1 MEEIIIGAPEEMQM
15 PPEPPQKRAEEVG
28 AEYRPNRPQ
37 QHKGRGFNQ
46 PELKQP
52 EKPKVVEEVK
62 VEKVSPEVAKAEA
75 IKPNIERAVQTQKG
89 KIVRKA
95 SRGRARPL

>member
-1 MEEIIIGAPEEMQM
+1 MEEIIIGTPEEMQM

-28 AEYRPNRPQ
+28 AAHAKPTPK
-37 QHKGRGFNQ
+37 KGRGFNQ
-46 PELKQP
+46 PEIKQP
-52 EKPKVVEEVK
+52 AKPKVVEEAK
-62 VEKVSPEVAKAEA
+62 VEKVSPEAAKAEA

-89 KIVRKA
+89 KIARKA

>member
-28 AEYRPNRPQ
+28 AAHRPNKP

-46 PELKQP
+46 PEIKQP
-52 EKPKVVEEVK
+52 EKPKVVEEAK
-62 VEKVSPEVAKAEA
+62 VEKVSPEAAKAEA
-75 IKPNIERAVQTQKG
+75 IKPNIERAVQTQRG
-89 KIVRKA
+89 KIARKA

>member
-1 MEEIIIGAPEEMQM
+1 MEEIIIGTPEELQM

-28 AEYRPNRPQ
+28 ASHNKPT
-37 QHKGRGFNQ
+37 HKRGRGFNQ

-52 EKPKVVEEVK
+52 EKPKEVEEVK
-62 VEKVSPEVAKAEA
+62 VEKVSPEAAKAAA
-75 IKPNIERAVQTQKG
+75 IKPNIERATQVQKG
-89 KIVRKA
+89 KIARKA